1 LTIVNLSG
9 IVNMARGKRKSTK
22 ASHPRSY
29 YQLSEVLQK
38 INSGQLL
45 IRSNAI
51 RDAFQAFGWGT
62 SDIMNAYR
70 MLKPKH
76 FYKTDNSKAKP
87 GLVIDIYKAHLYGE
101 DIYTHFYIDDSQN
114 KLVINSFKND
124 TS

>member
-1 LTIVNLSG
+1 MVK
-9 IVNMARGKRKSTK
+9 GKRKPTRV
-22 ASHPRSY
+22 SHPRSY
-29 YQLSEVLQK
+29 YKLSEVLQK
-38 INSGQLL
+38 VNSGQLL

-51 RDAFQAFGWGT
+51 RDAFKAFGWET

-87 GLVIDIYKAHLYGE
+87 VLVIDVYKAHLNGE

-114 KLVINSFKND
+114 KLVINSFKKD